1 MQSTAVTS
9 TYGKREGGMERSA
22 STGWLAAFVASNSPG
37 LFEQIFSLPTATY
50 AKILIISDFCFKWKT
65 NKGLRLF
72 SKQQF
77 FKVKFMVWFRKLCG
91 ENFQIEFR
99 KLRFATLTYEA
110 FTQTWR
116 SWKVEWI

>member
-22 STGWLAAFVASNSPG
+22 STGWLAAFVAYNSPR
-37 LFEQIFSLPTATY
+37 LFQQFFSLPTATCT
-50 AKILIISDFCFKWKT
+50 KILIISDFCFKWKT

-77 FKVKFMVWFRKLCG
+77 FKVNIYGV
-91 ENFQIEFR
+91 
-99 KLRFATLTYEA
+99 
-110 FTQTWR
+110 
-116 SWKVEWI
+116 V

>member
-9 TYGKREGGMERSA
+9 TYGKRDGGMERSA
-22 STGWLAAFVASNSPG
+22 STGWLAAFVASNSPS
-37 LFEQIFSLPTATY
+37 LFQQIFSSTATC
-50 AKILIISDFCFKWKT
+50 AKILIISDFCFEWKT

-99 KLRFATLTYEA
+99 KLRFATQTYEA